1 MASHNN
7 SNSYKANEYNK
18 TASFVYSTKFTS
30 AVLDLLDAKPG
41 ERIID
46 FGCGSGEL
54 DLELAKIVGA
64 KGIVVGADASQSMVR
79 NYTSDILQ
87 NVTLRIL
94 TEWNRSTRLRRTV
107 SNMLLSA
114 MLKTYV
120 FLRAGLHR
128 VPISQTRF
136 CIGVSATQRAS
147 F

>member
-30 AVLDLLDAKPG
+30 AVRDLLDAKPG

-79 NYTSDILQ
+79 NYTSDRLQ
-87 NVTLRIL
+87 NVTLRML
-94 TEWNRSTRLRRTV
+94 TE
-107 SNMLLSA
+107 
-114 MLKTYV
+114 
-120 FLRAGLHR
+120 
-128 VPISQTRF
+128 
-136 CIGVSATQRAS
+136 
-147 F
+147 